1 VIHSPVLVLSQS
13 YEPLNVCR
21 AKRAIVLIARGKA
34 EVIEYADGFIHTIS
48 EVLPLPSVIR
58 LVYPV
63 HRPRHPVRLSR
74 HEVFI
79 RDEYTCQYCGKR
91 TRDLTIDHVIP
102 RNRGGTSTWDNVVS
116 ACKSCNHRK
125 AGRTPAEARMRL
137 IRPPKPPQPS
147 PFFLFY
153 EYLQARPEWHIFL
166 SQEDRAKLAR
176 AVPLGMDGH
185 QRPAPFFGDGL
196 AEDEGAS

>member
-1 VIHSPVLVLSQS
+1 MIQSPVLVLSQS

-21 AKRAIVLIARGKA
+21 ARRAIVLIARGKA
-34 EVIEYADGFIHTIS
+34 EVIEYADGEIHTITDAF
-48 EVLPLPSVIR
+48 PLPSVIR

-63 HRPRHPVRLSR
+63 SRPRHPVRLSR

-102 RNRGGTSTWDNVVS
+102 RNRGGSSTWDNVVS

-137 IRPPKPPQPS
+137 IRPPRPPQPS

-176 AVPLGMDGH
+176 AAPFGTDGH
-185 QRPAPFFGDGL
+185 SPRPLVSADG
-196 AEDEGAS
+196 ATGEEEGS